1 MDKSQSCDLTASY
14 YTNNGSSKIPA
25 SYPNWV
31 TWLAFG
37 IGLTGA
43 ISLRLILIAKAYQ
56 PELIRVFWYIG
67 VCGNM
72 LFFLFRSYITHRR
85 RRLIAELGLLK
96 KLQQRDEIC
105 PEDYEALRY
114 LVSSLHSSK
123 ERWNYL
129 VISVC
134 SLAAIAWDLIF

>member
-1 MDKSQSCDLTASY
+1 MDKSQHRNLTASH
-14 YTNNGSSKIPA
+14 YTNTGSSKIPT

-37 IGLTGA
+37 LGLAGS

-56 PELIRVFWYIG
+56 PELIRLFWYIG

-72 LFFLFRSYITHRR
+72 LFFFFRSYITYRR
-85 RRLIAELGLLK
+85 RRLIAGLGLIK
-96 KLQQRDEIC
+96 KLQQKDKLC
-105 PEDYEALRY
+105 SEDYQALRY
-114 LVSSLHSSK
+114 LVSSLYSSK

-134 SLAAIAWDLIF
+134 SLAAIAWDLFM

>member
-1 MDKSQSCDLTASY
+1 MDKSRSYNLTSSH
-14 YTNNGSSKIPA
+14 YTNTGSSKIPA

-85 RRLIAELGLLK
+85 RRLIAGLGLLK
-96 KLQQRDEIC
+96 KLQQKDKLC
-105 PEDYEALRY
+105 SEDYQALRY
-114 LVSSLHSSK
+114 LVSSLYLSK

>member
-1 MDKSQSCDLTASY
+1 MDKSQYRNLTASH
-14 YTNNGSSKIPA
+14 YTNNGSSKIPT

-37 IGLTGA
+37 LGLAGS

-56 PELIRVFWYIG
+56 PELIRLFWYIG

-72 LFFLFRSYITHRR
+72 LFFFFRSYITHRR
-85 RRLIAELGLLK
+85 RRLIAGLGLIK
-96 KLQQRDEIC
+96 KLQQKDKLC
-105 PEDYEALRY
+105 SEDYQALRY
-114 LVSSLHSSK
+114 LVSSLYSSK

-134 SLAAIAWDLIF
+134 SLAAIAWDLMD